1 MFELD
6 NKWYKNIIDS
16 MWEAIWIWDE
26 NGETVYAN
34 QVFLDIVEY
43 SMEEAIGKKS
53 FFFREEESVITVKE
67 NLKIRRKWEKS
78 TYFWYLKSKTNKLI
92 PVYTTWTPLIWWW
105 TVWIITDLRI
115 VTNYIDKINN
125 LNLLV
130 DNMLDLM
137 MIINTDYKIDLEEIS
152 ILSIS
157 KKIQNIIQKY
167 EIKTKLN
174 QTKVFI
180 DLEKWLESMK
190 IKSNLNALKEV
201 FENIYA
207 ILIKFSKDSFWEIIF
222 KISNK
227 NWKILFEIIDNWK
240 WIPKDLTKDVFSNF
254 SNLEKIKENNNS
266 GLELYIS
273 KKILEKIWSSLK
285 IETKI
290 WVWNI
295 ISFNL

>member
-115 VTNYIDKINN
+115 VTNYINKINN

-167 EIKTKLN
+167 EINTKLN
-174 QTKVFI
+174 QMKVFI
-180 DLEKWLESMK
+180 DLEKWLEK
-190 IKSNLNALKEV
+190 IKSNLNALKEIL
-201 FENIYA
+201 ENIYT
-207 ILIKFSKDSFWEIIF
+207 ILIKFSKDSSWEIIF

-240 WIPKDLTKDVFSNF
+240 WIPNELTKDIFSNF

-273 KKILEKIWSSLK
+273 KKMLEKIWSSLK

-295 ISFNL
+295 VSFSL